1 VEIASYHRNRVKVN
15 TLTMPQNYS
24 VLITKEILELFHIN
38 AVMLSSYRNLTVA
51 IELFACGGFVLDGR
65 LNPIN

>member
-1 VEIASYHRNRVKVN
+1 
-15 TLTMPQNYS
+15 MPQNYS

>member
-1 VEIASYHRNRVKVN
+1 
-15 TLTMPQNYS
+15 MPQNYS

-51 IELFACGGFVLDGR
+51 IELLACGGFVLDGR